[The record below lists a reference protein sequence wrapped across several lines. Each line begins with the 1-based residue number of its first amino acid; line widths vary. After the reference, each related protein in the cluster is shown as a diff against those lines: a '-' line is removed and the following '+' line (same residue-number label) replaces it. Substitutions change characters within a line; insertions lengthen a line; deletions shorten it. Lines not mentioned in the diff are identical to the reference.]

1 MAEILSQSEIDAL
14 INALKAGEIK
24 AEEIKKEAYE
34 KRIKVYDFRKPN
46 KFSKEQLSTLH
57 LIHENFARQ
66 LITYFSAQLRT
77 LVQVNASSVDQ
88 MPYSEFISSIPN
100 PSIIG
105 IIDFQ
110 PLRGAIIF
118 AMDTFL
124 AFSIVERLLGGSGEY
139 KDKPREPTEIESNI
153 LQRVYSKL
161 AKLIKEAWQDILE
174 LDPVFDKLETNPQ
187 FVQLVSPNE
196 AVALITINA
205 KVGQTDGMINF
216 CIPYIVIEPVMPKLS
231 AKIWLSTSKR
241 EGGGSFTQMIAKK
254 LERVSA
260 EIRAEIGRAK
270 ISVRDFLNLDVG
282 DVIQLDKRV
291 NEEIDIFVHDILK
304 YKGIMGKRN
313 GRLAVRV
320 TKVMSERDEANDG

>member
-14 INALKAGEIK
+14 INALTAGEIK

-46 KFSKEQLSTLH
+46 KFSKEQLSTMH

-66 LITYFSAQLRT
+66 LITYFSAQLRA

-105 IIDFQ
+105 ILDFK
-110 PLRGAIIF
+110 PLRGAIILTI
-118 AMDTFL
+118 DTYL

-139 KDKPREPTEIESNI
+139 RDRPREPTEIEANI
-153 LQRVYSKL
+153 LQKLYSKL
-161 AKLIKEAWQDILE
+161 AKLIKEAWQDIQE
-174 LDPVFDKLETNPQ
+174 LDPSFDKLETNPQ
-187 FVQLVSPNE
+187 FIQLVSPNE
-196 AVALITINA
+196 AVALITISV
-205 KVGQTDGMINF
+205 KVGETEGMINI
-216 CIPYIVIEPVMPKLS
+216 CLPYIVIEPVLPKLS
-231 AKIWLSTSKR
+231 AKVWLSTSKR
-241 EGGGSFTQMIAKK
+241 DSGVSFTKTIAEK
-254 LERVSA
+254 LEKVSA
-260 EIRAEIGRAK
+260 EIRAEIGRTK

-282 DVIQLDKRV
+282 DVIQLDKRA
-291 NEEIDIFVHDILK
+291 NGEIDIFVHGVLK

-313 GRLAVRV
+313 GRLALRV
-320 TKVMSERDEANDG
+320 TKVASERDEANDG

>member
-46 KFSKEQLSTLH
+46 KFSKEQLNTLH
-57 LIHENFARQ
+57 LIHENFSRQ

-77 LVQVNASSVDQ
+77 IIQVNASSVDQ

-110 PLRGAIIF
+110 PLRGAVIVT
-118 AMDTFL
+118 MDTFL
-124 AFSIVERLLGGSGEY
+124 AFSMVDRLLGGSGEY
-139 KDKPREPTEIESNI
+139 KDKPREPTEIEANI
-153 LQRVYSKL
+153 LQRVYSRL
-161 AKLIKEAWQDILE
+161 ARLIKEAWQDIVE
-174 LDPVFDKLETNPQ
+174 LAPAFDKLETNPQ

-196 AVALITINA
+196 AVALITINM
-205 KVGQTDGMINF
+205 KVGQTDGMINI

-231 AKIWLSTSKR
+231 AKVWLSSGKR
-241 EGGGSFTQMIAKK
+241 EGAANFTQKIAQK
-254 LERVSA
+254 LEKVSA
-260 EIRAEIGRAK
+260 EIRVEIGRAE
-270 ISVRDFLNLDVG
+270 ISVREFLNLDVG

-291 NEEIDIFVHDILK
+291 DEEIDIFVHDILK
-304 YKGIMGKRN
+304 YRGIMGKRK
-313 GRLAVRV
+313 GRLAVKVTRV
-320 TKVMSERDEANDG
+320 ISERDEANDG

>member
-14 INALKAGEIK
+14 ISALNAGVIK
-24 AEEIKKEAYE
+24 AEEIKQETSE
-34 KRIKVYDFRKPN
+34 KKIKVYDFRKPN
-46 KFSKEQLSTLH
+46 KFSKEQLNTLH

-77 LVQVNASSVDQ
+77 FVQVNASNVDQ

-110 PLRGAIIF
+110 PLRGAIIV
-118 AMDTFL
+118 AMDIFL
-124 AFSIVERLLGGSGEY
+124 GFSIVERLLGGSGEH

-153 LQRVYSKL
+153 LQRAYSRITKL
-161 AKLIKEAWQDILE
+161 LKEAWQDVLE
-174 LDPVFDKLETNPQ
+174 LNPVFDKLETNPQ

-196 AVALITINA
+196 AVALITINL
-205 KVGQTDGMINF
+205 KVGQTDGMINI
-216 CIPYIVIEPVMPKLS
+216 CIPYIVIEPVMTKLS
-231 AKIWLSTSKR
+231 TKVWLSTGKK
-241 EGGGSFTQMIAKK
+241 EFNGNYVQMIGKK
-254 LERVSA
+254 LEKVLS
-260 EIRAEIGRAK
+260 EIRVEVGRAK
-270 ISVRDFLNLDVG
+270 LSVSDFLNLDVG

-291 NEEIDIFVHDILK
+291 NEELDIYVSDTIK

-320 TKVMSERDEANDG
+320 TKVMNERDEANDG

>member
-14 INALKAGEIK
+14 INALTAGEIK

-66 LITYFSAQLRT
+66 LITYFSAQLRA
-77 LVQVNASSVDQ
+77 LVHVNASSVDQ

-105 IIDFQ
+105 ILDFK
-110 PLRGAIIF
+110 PLRGAIILTI
-118 AMDTFL
+118 DTYL

-139 KDKPREPTEIESNI
+139 KDKPREPTEIEANI
-153 LQRVYSKL
+153 LQRLYSKL
-161 AKLIKEAWQDILE
+161 AKLIKEAWQDIQE
-174 LDPVFDKLETNPQ
+174 LDPAFDKLETNPQ

-196 AVALITINA
+196 AVALITISI
-205 KVGQTDGMINF
+205 KVGQTEGMINI
-216 CIPYIVIEPVMPKLS
+216 CLPYIVIEPVLPKLS
-231 AKIWLSTSKR
+231 AKVWLSTSKR
-241 EGGGSFTQMIAKK
+241 DGGVSFTKTIAGK
-254 LERVSA
+254 LEKVSA

-270 ISVRDFLNLDVG
+270 ISVRDFLNLEVG

-291 NEEIDIFVHDILK
+291 NSEIDIFVHDVLK

-313 GRLAVRV
+313 GRLALRV
-320 TKVMSERDEANDG
+320 TKVARERDEANDG